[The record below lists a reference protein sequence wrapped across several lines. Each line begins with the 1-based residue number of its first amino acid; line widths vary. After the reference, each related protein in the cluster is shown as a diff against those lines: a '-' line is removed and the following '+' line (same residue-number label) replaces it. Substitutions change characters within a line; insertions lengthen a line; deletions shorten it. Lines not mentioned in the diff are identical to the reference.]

1 MYHIIGASGFI
12 GTKLIEFFNQ
22 KGIADYIG
30 YSDEAIKDFKK
41 LDLLNIDYQLFDYI
55 NEDDVVVFLAAISSP
70 DICENNYQFA
80 RSVNVVGTES
90 FIAECLKREA
100 KVIFFSSDVVYGG
113 NEGINTELTSPN
125 PIGKYAEMKL
135 YIEENFKSYVNFK
148 VLRLSYVLSE
158 KDKFLNYLTECYK
171 KNQVAEVFDGLF
183 RNVIM
188 VEDVLD
194 SIYNLS
200 IRFSEFSNWV
210 FNICGEDCLS
220 RVDLTKYYT
229 RKFNNIKYK
238 IIEVPVEILNS
249 RPNKI
254 EVKSL
259 YLDRLLNRK
268 TIKIKSCEGDKK

>member
-12 GTKLIEFFNQ
+12 GTKFIQFLNQ
-22 KGIADYIG
+22 KCIIDYIG
-30 YSDEAIKDFKK
+30 YSDEAIEDFKK
-41 LDLLNIDYQLFDYI
+41 LDLLNIDYKHFDYI

-80 RSVNVVGTES
+80 RSVNVIGTET
-90 FIAECLKREA
+90 FIAECLKRKA

-113 NEGINTELTSPN
+113 NTAINTELTSPS

-135 YIEENFKSYVNFK
+135 YIEQQFKSYANFK

-158 KDKFLNYLTECYK
+158 NDKFFNYLTECH
-171 KNQVAEVFDGLF
+171 NNNEVAEVFDGLY
-183 RNVIM
+183 RNVIL
-188 VEDVLD
+188 VDDVLD

-200 IRFSEFSNWV
+200 IKFYNFSNVV
-210 FNICGEDCLS
+210 FNVCGDDCLS
-220 RVDLTKYYT
+220 RVDLTKYYIK
-229 RKFNNIKYK
+229 KFNIVKYK
-238 IIEVPVEILNS
+238 VIEVPEEILKS

-259 YLDRLLNRK
+259 FLEKLLDRK
-268 TIKIKSCEGDKK
+268 TLKIVNKEI